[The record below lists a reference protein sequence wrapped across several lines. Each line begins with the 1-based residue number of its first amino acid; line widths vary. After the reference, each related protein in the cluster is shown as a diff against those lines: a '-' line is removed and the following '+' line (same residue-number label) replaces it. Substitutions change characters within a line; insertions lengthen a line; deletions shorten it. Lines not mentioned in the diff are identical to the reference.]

1 MKLSLVVSTITL
13 LAGLA
18 FSAHATL
25 IGTISHDYGVGK
37 HSPLHTNYNGSCG
50 SLHVDHFQVAHPGG
64 SSCPSGNSGNSF
76 HDGFDFSSFAF
87 EYITSFELTLTY
99 DLTPNRTC
107 WFVMC
112 FNANSWYVRPAV
124 DQISGSISGIA
135 NANRRLDSGNQTM
148 TFTFD
153 NSLDVFADIVGSGS
167 FYLWF
172 SRNGGETSFD
182 LNSATL
188 SVFGTPTQ
196 DSTPVPA
203 PATLAL
209 LGLGLLGLRL
219 RRR

>member
-25 IGTISHDYGVGK
+25 IGSITHDYGIGK
-37 HSPLHTNYNGSCG
+37 HSPLHTNYSGSCG
-50 SLHVDHFQVAHPGG
+50 SLHADHFQVSTTGCSTG
-64 SSCPSGNSGNSF
+64 SSF

-87 EYITSFELTLTY
+87 EDITSFELTLDY
-99 DLTPNRTC
+99 ELTPNITC
-107 WFVMC
+107 WGFLGC
-112 FNANSWYVRPAV
+112 FNTNRWHVRPAV
-124 DQISGSISGIA
+124 DQISGSLSGITA
-135 NANRRLDSGNQTM
+135 ANRRLDSGNQTM

-153 NSLDVFADIVGSGS
+153 NSLDVFAGIVDSGS

-172 SRNGGETSFD
+172 SRNGGENSFD

-188 SVFGTPTQ
+188 SVYGTPAET
-196 DSTPVPA
+196 STPVPA

-209 LGLGLLGLRL
+209 LGLGLIGLRL